1 MGKIVINGQ
10 LTTLNQY
17 INAERRNRY
26 IAGSIKKK
34 ETKRC
39 ADSALQYLEDNPD
52 VKIEFPANIHIKWY
66 RENKRSDPDNI
77 AFAIKFIFDG
87 LMEAGL
93 LENDNWV
100 NIKRIEHDFEIDKN
114 NPRVEVYFKE
124 G

>member
-1 MGKIVINGQ
+1 MSKIVIDGQ
-10 LTTLNQY
+10 LTTLNSY

-39 ADSALQYLEDNPD
+39 ADSALKYLEDNPN

-77 AFAIKFIFDG
+77 AFAKKFILDG
-87 LMEAGL
+87 FMKAGL
-93 LENDNWV
+93 LDNDNWE
-100 NIKRIEHDFEIDKN
+100 NIRSFEDYFYVDKENPRIEIMLIAD
-114 NPRVEVYFKE
+114 
-124 G
+124 